1 MVDRIAPDMTTTYAP
16 LATAVFPRR
25 WQITATLVVSFTLL
39 TAVAAQFRIYLDFTP
54 VPITGQTLA
63 VLLSGGV
70 LGSRA
75 GAASQALYWMGGL
88 VLPWFAGANGGL
100 ATGEWEGWEVVT
112 GATGGYLIGFI
123 LAAYAVGYLSERG
136 QDRNVATAIPA
147 FLAGTLIIYLF
158 GVPWL
163 AHIADLGW
171 VEAVEL
177 GAVPFVLVDLI
188 KVAAAGLLLPGG
200 WHFTKRWRENT

>member
-1 MVDRIAPDMTTTYAP
+1 MTTTYAP

-25 WQITATLVVSFTLL
+25 WQITATLVISFTLL

-63 VLLSGGV
+63 VLLAGGV

-136 QDRNVATAIPA
+136 QDRNIATAIPA
-147 FLAGTLIIYLF
+147 FLAGSAIIYLF

-163 AHIADLGW
+163 AHSINVSWEQAVADGM
-171 VEAVEL
+171 
-177 GAVPFVLVDLI
+177 VPFLLGDLI
-188 KVAAAGLLLPGG
+188 KLGAAGLLLPGA
-200 WHFTKRWRENT
+200 WHVTKRWRENT

>member
-1 MVDRIAPDMTTTYAP
+1 MTTTYAP

-75 GAASQALYWMGGL
+75 GAASQALYWLGGL
-88 VLPWFAGANGGL
+88 LIPWYAGGNGGFSDSEGWDV
-100 ATGEWEGWEVVT
+100 ATGP
-112 GATGGYLIGFI
+112 TGGYLIGFI
-123 LAAYAVGYLSERG
+123 VAAYAVGYLSERG
-136 QDRNVATAIPA
+136 HDRRIATALSA
-147 FLAGTLIIYLF
+147 FLAGTFIIYLF
-158 GVPWL
+158 GVLWL
-163 AHIADLGW
+163 AHITNVGW
-171 VEAVEL
+171 EKAVTD
-177 GAVPFVLVDLI
+177 GAVPFILGDLI
-188 KVAAAGLLLPGG
+188 KLGAAGLLLPGA
-200 WHFTKRWRENT
+200 WHFTKRWRENS